1 MDVLTANALWI
12 AIAALVLA
20 LVFLGLWLRARS
32 GGGDSETKKQLR
44 AAQNQVQLLK
54 GDAIQ
59 ANRDHAAEIG
69 KLNKELETLRAV
81 AGGKVPPELEQWKRR
96 AQEAETKVEAER
108 ERHRAEVEK
117 VIAAFDAGGGSAD
130 ATQILSG
137 GARDRVET
145 LEKELSEAR
154 EQLENALRKYD
165 ADLAALTERLNSEK
179 AAALTAQ
186 ARRHAQEMEAARAG
200 RPAPAL
206 SPDATL
212 AEATLPGDSSV
223 PDSARFPFL
232 SGLEGAGQGLRFHL
246 PYDMATIG
254 RSDTNTVVLQ
264 EGMASRIHAEI
275 RFDGRDFKLADR
287 NSTNGTLLNG
297 ELVSAADLNF
307 GDVIGIGETRLRFT
321 CEAAEAAA
329 TDPASAEVA
338 YEAMIRLAPTCRPAL
353 KGLQELLERHPE
365 RSDEVQAIRARLEQ
379 LEAGAAPAA
388 G

>member
-12 AIAALVLA
+12 AIAAGVLA

-32 GGGDSETKKQLR
+32 GGGDSETRKQLR

-59 ANRDHAAEIG
+59 ANRDHAAELQ

-96 AQEAETKVEAER
+96 AQEAEAKLESER

-137 GARDRVET
+137 GARDRVDT
-145 LEKELSEAR
+145 LEKELTQAR

-186 ARRHAQEMEAARAG
+186 ARRHAQEMEAVRAG
-200 RPAPAL
+200 RPAPAA
-206 SPDATL
+206 SPDATVSD
-212 AEATLPGDSSV
+212 ALPGDSSV
-223 PDSARFPFL
+223 PDTARFPFL
-232 SGLEGAGQGLRFHL
+232 AGLEGAGKGLRFHL

-264 EGMASRIHAEI
+264 EGMASRVHAEI

-297 ELVSAADLNF
+297 ELVSAADLSF

-329 TDPASAEVA
+329 TDPASAEAA